1 MIRNAELV
9 FHIVDLFAMSSLPTG
24 SQSID
29 RAAQLL
35 VAVAESDAPLSV
47 GDLVERT
54 ELPKSTVSRLVAAL
68 ERNALVQRRSARGP
82 VGPGP
87 VLLRLA
93 RRGVADRDL
102 VELCAPALRRLA
114 DASDETVNLAVP
126 SARGVEH
133 LSQIDSPHFLGSTN
147 WVGRVAPLHCTAVGK
162 VFLATGAVALGDG
175 PLPALTADTVT
186 DRARLERQLA
196 QVRRDGFAIMVG
208 ELEPG
213 LAAVAVPVRAAAGD
227 TVAGLTISG
236 PDGRLHAA
244 RMRELAAIM
253 LEEAAAV
260 SARLGHRTTKR
271 GAA

>member
-1 MIRNAELV
+1 MIRIAELV
-9 FHIVDLFAMSSLPTG
+9 FHIVDLFAMARAPSG

-68 ERNALVQRRSARGP
+68 ERNALVQRQSARGP
-82 VGPGP
+82 LRPGP

-93 RRGVADRDL
+93 RRSVADRDL
-102 VELCAPALRRLA
+102 AELCAPVLRRLA
-114 DASDETVNLAVP
+114 DASAETINLAVP
-126 SARGVEH
+126 TPQGVDH

-147 WVGRVAPLHCTAVGK
+147 WIGRLVPHHCTAVGK
-162 VFLATGAVALGDG
+162 VFLATGAARLPAG
-175 PLPALTADTVT
+175 PLEALTPHTVT
-186 DRARLERQLA
+186 DPALLERQLER
-196 QVRRDGFAIMVG
+196 VRRDGYAIVVG

-213 LAAVAVPVRAAAGD
+213 LSAVAVPVRGGAGD
-227 TVAGLTISG
+227 TLAALSVSG
-236 PDGRLHAA
+236 PDGRLRPA
-244 RMRELAAIM
+244 RLRELAAIM

>member
-1 MIRNAELV
+1 MIRIAELV
-9 FHIVDLFAMSSLPTG
+9 FHIVDLFAMPTPPTG

-54 ELPKSTVSRLVAAL
+54 DLPKSTVSRLVAAL

-93 RRGVADRDL
+93 RRGVADREL
-102 VELCAPALRRLA
+102 VEQCAPALRRLA
-114 DASDETVNLAVP
+114 DASAETVNLAVP
-126 SARGVEH
+126 TARGVEH
-133 LSQIDSPHFLGSTN
+133 LSQVDSPHFLGSTN
-147 WVGRVAPLHCTAVGK
+147 WIGRLVPHHCTAVGK
-162 VFLATGAVALGDG
+162 VFLATGAVSPPPG
-175 PLPALTADTVT
+175 PLRAVTAGSVT
-186 DRARLERQLA
+186 DRGRLERQLA
-196 QVRRDGFAIMVG
+196 RVRRDGFAIVVG

-227 TVAGLTISG
+227 TVAALSVSG
-236 PDGRLHAA
+236 PEGRLHLA

-260 SARLGHRTTKR
+260 SARLGRRTTKR